1 MVISTISVRRP
12 VLAGVFAAVIL
23 VFGLVSLTRLEIRQY
38 PDVDPPVVS
47 VSTSYRG
54 ASASVVDA
62 EVTKRLLDRLTGIEG
77 IRSMESTSRDGSSRI
92 NIEFN
97 LTRDLDLAAAD
108 VRDQINRARDDLPL
122 DADEPIVRKASSD
135 ASPIMWLSLTSD
147 RLNNLELTDFASR
160 RLEERLSLVDG
171 VSRVRIGGERR
182 YAMRIWLDR
191 RAMAARGVT
200 VAEIESRLEAENLE
214 LPSGRV
220 ESRLAELSVQTDS
233 RLQSIEEFERLVVRR
248 TSSGPIR
255 LMDVAEVDLGAED
268 DRSAFSVN
276 GRNSVS
282 LGIIR
287 QSNANTVEVANAV
300 RAEVDVVRRTLPDG
314 VDLDI
319 SSDDSIYINT
329 SIREVAKTLTIAFG
343 LVVLVI
349 MVFLGSLRATIVPA
363 LAIPVSVFGTVTL
376 LYAAGF
382 SINVLTLL
390 AAVLAIGLVVDDSIV
405 VLENIERRIRGGEP
419 KLAAAVNGANEV
431 GFAVIA
437 TTVVLVAVFVPLA
450 FLTGAV
456 GRLFTEFGLTLAG
469 AVIISSFTALTLGAM
484 LSSQVLRR
492 PKARKAPSGR
502 KKARAERRAKKR
514 AANGKPEA
522 PDTGLLGGMLNLYG
536 SAVGVA
542 IKLRWLSFVMVIGI
556 TGAAAYF
563 FDRLPSELAPTEDQG
578 RFIIRLDAPEGASLN
593 FTRRQVQ
600 EVERIL
606 SERSGEGQPITRVI
620 SIVAPGFGGANQV
633 NTARI
638 IVRLT
643 DWRDRDISQP
653 ELVAE
658 LAPRLR
664 AIPGARIIP
673 INPAGF
679 GIRGAGEPIQYAI
692 GGPDFESA
700 REWAQIIAEAAEGDP
715 IFDNLR
721 MDFEQTQPQLSVSID
736 RERAIDLGIDVRTI
750 GRTIQTFLGG
760 REVTE
765 FFDRGE
771 LYKVLLQARPSD
783 RANPSDL
790 SEIYVRSET
799 GSLVPLS
806 ALVTMEES
814 GTVRDL
820 TRINGVRPVVRR
832 GQVGAGSS
840 LGEALDRLDEL
851 VRDRLPPGASVN
863 YLGESL
869 EYRDS
874 SMQLYITFGL
884 ALLLV
889 YLALAAQFESIVH
902 PFTILCSVPLA
913 ITGGLAALLY
923 TGESLNIYSQIGLIL
938 LIGLMTKNGILMVEF
953 ANQLRA
959 RGMDLADAAREA
971 AKIRFRPIM
980 MTAIS
985 TILGAI
991 PLVLASGAGAEGRR
1005 AIGIVIVG
1013 GMSFATLLTL
1023 FLIPSLYTLLG
1034 RLTQPSGA
1042 TEKRLREQLS
1052 SLTDGVKEESDRR
1065 KAEGRIGP
1073 NTPTTA

>member
-77 IRSMESTSRDGSSRI
+77 IRSMESTSSDGNSRI

-108 VRDQINRARDDLPL
+108 VRDQINRARDDLPM
-122 DADEPIVRKASSD
+122 DADEPVVRKASSD

-147 RLNNLELTDFASR
+147 RLDNLELTDFASR
-160 RLEERLSLVDG
+160 RLEERLSLLDG

-220 ESRLAELSVQTDS
+220 ESRLTELSVQTDS
-233 RLQSIEEFERLVVRR
+233 RLRSIDEFERLVVRR
-248 TSSGPIR
+248 TASGPIR
-255 LMDVAEVDLGAED
+255 LMDVAEIGLGAED

-287 QSNANTVEVANAV
+287 QSNANTVDVANAV
-300 RAEVDVVRRTLPDG
+300 RAEVEVVRQTLPDG

-329 SIREVAKTLTIAFG
+329 SIQEVAKTLAIAFG

-450 FLTGAV
+450 FLTGKV

-492 PKARKAPSGR
+492 PKARKAPSKR
-502 KKARAERRAKKR
+502 KKARAERRARKR
-514 AANGKPEA
+514 AAKGKAEA
-522 PDTGLLGGMLNLYG
+522 PDTGLLGRLLNLYG
-536 SAVGVA
+536 GAVGVA
-542 IKLRWLSFVMVIGI
+542 IKLRWLSLVVVIGI

-578 RFIIRLDAPEGASLN
+578 RFIIRVDAPE
-593 FTRRQVQ
+593 
-600 EVERIL
+600 
-606 SERSGEGQPITRVI
+606 
-620 SIVAPGFGGANQV
+620 
-633 NTARI
+633 
-638 IVRLT
+638 
-643 DWRDRDISQP
+643 
-653 ELVAE
+653 
-658 LAPRLR
+658 
-664 AIPGARIIP
+664 
-673 INPAGF
+673 
-679 GIRGAGEPIQYAI
+679 
-692 GGPDFESA
+692 
-700 REWAQIIAEAAEGDP
+700 
-715 IFDNLR
+715 
-721 MDFEQTQPQLSVSID
+721 
-736 RERAIDLGIDVRTI
+736 
-750 GRTIQTFLGG
+750 
-760 REVTE
+760 
-765 FFDRGE
+765 
-771 LYKVLLQARPSD
+771 
-783 RANPSDL
+783 
-790 SEIYVRSET
+790 
-799 GSLVPLS
+799 
-806 ALVTMEES
+806 
-814 GTVRDL
+814 
-820 TRINGVRPVVRR
+820 
-832 GQVGAGSS
+832 
-840 LGEALDRLDEL
+840 
-851 VRDRLPPGASVN
+851 
-863 YLGESL
+863 
-869 EYRDS
+869 
-874 SMQLYITFGL
+874 
-884 ALLLV
+884 
-889 YLALAAQFESIVH
+889 
-902 PFTILCSVPLA
+902 
-913 ITGGLAALLY
+913 
-923 TGESLNIYSQIGLIL
+923 
-938 LIGLMTKNGILMVEF
+938 
-953 ANQLRA
+953 
-959 RGMDLADAAREA
+959 
-971 AKIRFRPIM
+971 
-980 MTAIS
+980 
-985 TILGAI
+985 
-991 PLVLASGAGAEGRR
+991 
-1005 AIGIVIVG
+1005 
-1013 GMSFATLLTL
+1013 
-1023 FLIPSLYTLLG
+1023 
-1034 RLTQPSGA
+1034 
-1042 TEKRLREQLS
+1042 
-1052 SLTDGVKEESDRR
+1052 
-1065 KAEGRIGP
+1065 
-1073 NTPTTA
+1073 